1 MNDVGRLRSGRSW
14 QPEAHKFLT
23 LSPTHRR
30 DPESRWVCRAMPV
43 GRGGGWVQHP
53 LAGTKVKREAGGEE
67 SQHEPHG
74 LEGASVD
81 RSLAN
86 WQAMLEHKTS
96 RELRNLCPPT
106 HRAAL
111 AWAPHKFL
119 TLSPTHRHDSE
130 SRWVCRAMPT
140 QCHNMARYMKP
151 NAKHVQCNVWAACFA
166 QASHWSCQRQSP
178 GTRNLYEPRLLHRNR
193 APAGPHKAGR
203 RPGLSTAQRYA
214 TVQRWRLTASSPQC
228 DHA

>member
-1 MNDVGRLRSGRSW
+1 MQVDKLGLTTVMQQQQLETNSMDA
-14 QPEAHKFLT
+14 QHKFLT
-23 LSPTHRR
+23 PPPTHRR

-53 LAGTKVKREAGGEE
+53 LAGTKMKREAGGEE

-111 AWAPHKFL
+111 AWAPHLYWCSPSATIDSALDPLREYVSKHLPEQDQETDPTFHDFVDVKFL
-119 TLSPTHRHDSE
+119 E
-130 SRWVCRAMPT
+130 SRV
-140 QCHNMARYMKP
+140 ARQRRIVEYM
-151 NAKHVQCNVWAACFA
+151 
-166 QASHWSCQRQSP
+166 
-178 GTRNLYEPRLLHRNR
+178 
-193 APAGPHKAGR
+193 
-203 RPGLSTAQRYA
+203 
-214 TVQRWRLTASSPQC
+214 
-228 DHA
+228 